1 MKVCALIR
9 ENQLTVYD
17 PRGNARMPS
26 QLDLGSDIA
35 TKYAAAL
42 DKNPVRVAMRR
53 RQAERAEADRLRRER
68 APREVGQQHDV
79 R

>member
-1 MKVCALIR
+1 MKACEIIR
-9 ENQLTVYD
+9 TNQLSLYD
-17 PRGNARMPS
+17 PRGTLSKPS
-26 QLDLGSDIA
+26 QLELGDDVA

-68 APREVGQQHDV
+68 APKEIGQQHDV